1 MNSDDVGILPV
12 TFPKPFFVFES
23 DVCLFLVF
31 LCVFPVLRLLLSV
44 TGAVAALSSF
54 VLFVLISLVAD
65 LVVVE

>member
-1 MNSDDVGILPV
+1 ML
-12 TFPKPFFVFES
+12 VFS
-23 DVCLFLVF
+23 PLHFRNHFSSSNLTYACLFLVL
-31 LCVFPVLRLLLSV
+31 LCVFLVLRLLLSV